1 MSSDRLGFDAFVTSR
16 GPALW
21 QAAWFLTCDAHKAED
36 LVQSALARVYG
47 RYLSVGSDQQFEAY
61 VRQTMYREFCSW
73 WRRKWNG
80 ERPTA
85 EMPEAAVEDSTG
97 NIDLTRALAE
107 LPKMQRAVL
116 VLRYFED
123 RNVEE
128 TATLLGISAGTVKT
142 HTSRGLAALR
152 RSHFLDEGELV

>member
-1 MSSDRLGFDAFVTSR
+1 MSSERLGFESFVASR
-16 GPALW
+16 GPVLW

-61 VRQTMYREFCSW
+61 VRQAMYREFCSW
-73 WRRKWNG
+73 WRRRWNG
-80 ERPTA
+80 ERPTHQL
-85 EMPEAAVEDSTG
+85 PETAVQEDPS
-97 NIDLTRALAE
+97 NIDLARALE
-107 LPKMQRAVL
+107 LLPRIQRAVL

-123 RNVEE
+123 RSVEE
-128 TATLLGISAGTVKT
+128 TAALLGVSPGTVKT

-152 RSHFLDEGELV
+152 RSRLLEEGETA